1 MKCFIHIPK
10 CAGLYIRSK
19 LETYD
24 DTDGAFSSR
33 VEPHPE
39 LGVLDYV
46 HIPLFTLR
54 DYFPQEY
61 AKVAEYWSFSV
72 VRDPYKR
79 FPSSLTQLFR
89 MYADE
94 RIEEKSTREIRA
106 KVDEVIDFLSGMSGK
121 NSRLPAEYVH
131 FQRQVDY
138 VYVDGE
144 RIVDTAVPID
154 RFDVLE
160 TAFYQ
165 HTGLVMNLGREDSK
179 VNQQIPVMRND
190 FLKQAIESVRPY
202 TGLLT
207 KIIPEHTKEK
217 IRAYIYVPRDRRFN
231 AIFES
236 DYVKDFIKDYY
247 RDDIRM
253 FEEETARLTR

>member
-1 MKCFIHIPK
+1 MIISDRHKFVFIHIPK

-106 KVDEVIDFLSGMSGK
+106 KVDAHKDSSP
-121 NSRLPAEYVH
+121 NWRRTNPH
-131 FQRQVDY
+131 
-138 VYVDGE
+138 
-144 RIVDTAVPID
+144 
-154 RFDVLE
+154 RFPD
-160 TAFYQ
+160 
-165 HTGLVMNLGREDSK
+165 
-179 VNQQIPVMRND
+179 
-190 FLKQAIESVRPY
+190 
-202 TGLLT
+202 
-207 KIIPEHTKEK
+207 
-217 IRAYIYVPRDRRFN
+217 
-231 AIFES
+231 
-236 DYVKDFIKDYY
+236 
-247 RDDIRM
+247 
-253 FEEETARLTR
+253 